1 MGDNN
6 KSYIPS
12 ITFTV
17 VPLFSERFADGHDTG
32 RKVDAMEFACDKI
45 ITSDFKIKFIY
56 FFMDRHVLI
65 NCI

>member
-1 MGDNN
+1 
-6 KSYIPS
+6 
-12 ITFTV
+12 V
-17 VPLFSERFADGHDTG
+17 VPLFSEKFAYGRDTG
-32 RKVDAMEFACDKI
+32 RKVDAMEFAYDKM

>member
-1 MGDNN
+1 M
-6 KSYIPS
+6 PS

-17 VPLFSERFADGHDTG
+17 VPLFSERFADGRDTG
-32 RKVDAMEFACDKI
+32 LKVYAMAFACDKI
-45 ITSDFKIKFIY
+45 ITSAFKNKFIY

>member
-1 MGDNN
+1 
-6 KSYIPS
+6 
-12 ITFTV
+12 V